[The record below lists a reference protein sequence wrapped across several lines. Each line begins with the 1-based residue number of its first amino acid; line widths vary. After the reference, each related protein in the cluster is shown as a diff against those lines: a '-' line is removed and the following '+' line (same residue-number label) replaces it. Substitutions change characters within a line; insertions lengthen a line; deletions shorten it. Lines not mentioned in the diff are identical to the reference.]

1 MVEMEGTEVEGLI
14 SSLET
19 WFFNDILI
27 LDNLISFLVFL
38 LLIALTFFL
47 KKKLLMQGERVLQ
60 FLPERLFET
69 AKEFWEEIYLAF
81 TLAFLVGLF
90 NILAAILELPAAITY
105 IAGYLLAAWLI
116 IKFITWF
123 LPDTILV
130 QIIYYLVWIVAAL
143 NILGI
148 YDMVINFLEGIELN
162 LGELQLS
169 VMLVIRGT
177 LVFAL
182 LFWIA
187 SWFEKYLRKN
197 LDQSDNL
204 TPSVRVLLQKIL
216 RMLVYIVA
224 FFIGLTSVGIDLG
237 AFAFIGGAIGVGLG
251 FGLQKIVSNFI
262 SGIIIIL
269 DKSIK
274 PGDVVEIDE
283 VFGEVRSLNS
293 RFVSVVTRS
302 GKEFLIPNEHFITN
316 RVINWSYSNDLV
328 RIDLDLGVGYNSNL
342 NQVRELVLQAAEEN
356 SRILKRPKPV
366 CLVKDFGDNTVDF
379 QLRFWIKDP
388 ENGVDNIKSEV
399 MYEVWD
405 LFHEHD
411 INIAFPQ
418 RDLHM
423 SSISSDAAKTMKEIW
438 SKDE

>member
-38 LLIALTFFL
+38 ILIALTFFL
-47 KKKLLMQGERVLQ
+47 KKKLLKQGERVLQ

-90 NILAAILELPAAITY
+90 NIMAAILELPAAITY
-105 IAGYLLAAWLI
+105 IAGYLLGAWLI

-130 QIIYYLVWIVAAL
+130 QMIYYLVWIVAAL

-187 SWFEKYLRKN
+187 SWIEKYLRKN

-224 FFIGLTSVGIDLG
+224 FFIGLTSIGIDLG

-302 GKEFLIPNEHFITN
+302 GKEFLIPNEHFITSQ
-316 RVINWSYSNDLV
+316 VINWSYSNDLV

-342 NQVRELVLQAAEEN
+342 NQVRELALQAAEEN
-356 SRILKRPKPV
+356 NRILKRPKPV

-423 SSISSDAAKTMKEIW
+423 SSISGDAAKTMKEILR
-438 SKDE
+438 KDE